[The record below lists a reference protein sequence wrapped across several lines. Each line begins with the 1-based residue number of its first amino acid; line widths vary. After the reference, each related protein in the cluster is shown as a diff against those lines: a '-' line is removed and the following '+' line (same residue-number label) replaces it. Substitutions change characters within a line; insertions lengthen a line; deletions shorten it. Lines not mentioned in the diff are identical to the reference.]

1 MIIIGLFWFGWS
13 VCIFSLKQ
21 SPELQYY
28 FQLSEKQAS
37 SALLFNLL
45 YAGLSTL
52 AILLVYS
59 IELVSQLDLIV
70 QVLMVVGTLISLRLL
85 IKG

>member
-28 FQLSEKQAS
+28 FQLSDK
-37 SALLFNLL
+37 
-45 YAGLSTL
+45 
-52 AILLVYS
+52 
-59 IELVSQLDLIV
+59 
-70 QVLMVVGTLISLRLL
+70 
-85 IKG
+85 

>member
-28 FQLSEKQAS
+28 FQLSDKQVS
-37 SALLFNLL
+37 STLLFNLL
-45 YAGLSTL
+45 YAGLFSL
-52 AILLVYS
+52 AILLVYNT
-59 IELVSQLDLIV
+59 EWVSQLDLIV
-70 QVLMVVGTLISLRLL
+70 QVLMVVGSLISLRLL
-85 IKG
+85 MKG